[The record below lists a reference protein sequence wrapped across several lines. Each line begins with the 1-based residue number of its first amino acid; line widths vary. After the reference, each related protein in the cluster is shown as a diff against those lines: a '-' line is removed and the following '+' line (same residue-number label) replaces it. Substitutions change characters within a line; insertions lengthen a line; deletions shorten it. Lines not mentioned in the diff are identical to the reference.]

1 MLFVSNSLF
10 GIYFY
15 PVNFSLLLVCTFHS
29 IFYYLFWI
37 CRCLWT
43 LISNLEDK
51 IFTLKTWLFISEV
64 QTWSTSVCYWYY
76 YYFFFLKSMRH
87 LLKINKNKT
96 LKNLRLWDSEG
107 LKLDGFWIFTEI
119 SKYEQ
124 LYLLFTSI
132 RISVFMLVWKSPR
145 CSLRK
150 YIVLCTHIIVIK
162 CYSFSKIEKNSNS
175 HFFILFHCQHP
186 HNVPKPYWY
195 VLKMAFHVVFQV
207 CFMLPETE
215 TLEQAHSGVTRT

>member
-76 YYFFFLKSMRH
+76 YFFFLKSMRH

-132 RISVFMLVWKSPR
+132 KTSVFMLVWKSPR

-150 YIVLCTHIIVIK
+150 YLVLCAHIIVIK
-162 CYSFSKIEKNSNS
+162 YYSFSKLKKNS
-175 HFFILFHCQHP
+175 FFSFYSIFSIPIL
-186 HNVPKPYWY
+186 Y
-195 VLKMAFHVVFQV
+195 
-207 CFMLPETE
+207 
-215 TLEQAHSGVTRT
+215 